1 MEEKLSKLNATDL
14 KDDKKLSEI
23 SKDLAKGELC
33 ELTGHL
39 LESENSL
46 GRSLMIDLN
55 HGSVNNIRQVDHRTI
70 EYVIFKNVKYCLG
83 TKAKGQTNDDLPIK
97 HVMGTPKWDGSKL
110 AVGNWFS

>member
-1 MEEKLSKLNATDL
+1 VEEKLSKLNATDL

-70 EYVIFKNVKYCLG
+70 EYDGMAANLLLEIGFLRFHI
-83 TKAKGQTNDDLPIK
+83 IK
-97 HVMGTPKWDGSKL
+97 
-110 AVGNWFS
+110 